1 MGICADIDWLNIS
14 SAYIITIMR
23 RSLLLICVSLIV
35 GFLFGSSKNGLP
47 QTKTEPDGNLHPEIV
62 RFFSEPVQGTL
73 SVELDPAY
81 GSTVVD
87 AEPIWS
93 LPEKPDDELPT
104 GNLNGFKVF
113 DENEGWNGDPLYPQ
127 FDNPKN
133 SPDWETKDIDID
145 GDGKTEQI
153 MINSLAMTSQ
163 PHLIRIAKNDM
174 VVFEYAGSVV
184 DVEETYGNEDWG
196 KEMYLPGFILTTQV
210 WQDRNGLRVR
220 YVIDEDGTIRPLWQQ
235 RHAGIEL

>member
-1 MGICADIDWLNIS
+1 
-14 SAYIITIMR
+14 MR

-35 GFLFGSSKNGLP
+35 GFLFGSSKNDLL
-47 QTKTEPDGNLHPEIV
+47 QIKTEPDSSLPPEIV
-62 RFFSEPVQGTL
+62 RFFSEAVQGTL

-93 LPEKPDDELPT
+93 LPEKPDDELPR

-113 DENEGWNGDPLYPQ
+113 DENEGWGDDPLYSQ
-127 FDNPKN
+127 MFEANN
-133 SPDWETKDIDID
+133 SPDWTINEIDID
-145 GDGKTEQI
+145 GDGKAEQV
-153 MINSLAMTSQ
+153 MINSLGMTSQ
-163 PHLIRIAKNDM
+163 PHLIRIVKNDM

-184 DVEETYGNEDWG
+184 DIEETYGNADWG

-210 WQDRNGLRVR
+210 WQDKNGLRVR

-235 RHAGIEL
+235 RHAGIKF